1 MTRLRTASFVVLLV
15 AVIAA
20 QLAVVAPELWLTRVW
35 EDEAYNLT
43 VPLNLLSG
51 HGYTSD
57 GILTRFGGMTP
68 FDVRISTGPTVLLP
82 IAAML
87 ATGVDAVVGSRLV
100 MLLFYAGLLVVL
112 WVLGRR
118 VAGRWG
124 GLVAIAVPL
133 ALNTNQLPSP
143 SQGPI
148 DVLGEFPS
156 AMFLGLALLFVQR
169 RPWLGGLMLGLAIQT
184 KFITALALPVLVLMV
199 WFAFAEVPT
208 RQRIRRSLAVIVL
221 AVVPSVLYQLVAL
234 VCLGWNAY
242 VDNVHS
248 FLYFLK
254 TGGQYN
260 VHTSA
265 LAKLSSLFGSWFVPA
280 WLVLVVIVLA
290 LAVGAAVWALARRM
304 PARARARLLAAAGA
318 CLPGRRLLVLL
329 AGASLLLVVWIG
341 WWAASK
347 GTPDWVRYPAPGV
360 LICVPMLAAAVVLG
374 CRMLWLASADG
385 TQARSVERGAVAGSV
400 GRGAMAGSAERGEVA
415 GSAERGAVA
424 GSAERGEVRRSG
436 QVANRALSIACAAV
450 LALTLVLQMGIH
462 VPSAYVP
469 NLGETLAQQRAAA
482 AGIAQLNRSRLA
494 SPWGGQIGAIV
505 LAGSHVVSLYDPHRG
520 DTPVVYAAF
529 RGNPVAQL
537 DRAQARS
544 CGTTLLRLTHYL
556 VCDPK

>member
-1 MTRLRTASFVVLLV
+1 MTRLRTALFVVLLV

-20 QLAVVAPELWLTRVW
+20 QVAVVAPELWLTRVW

-43 VPLNLLSG
+43 VPLNLLAG

-57 GILTRFGGMTP
+57 GILARFGGMTP

-82 IAAML
+82 IAAVL
-87 ATGVDAVVGSRLV
+87 TTGVDAVVGSRLV

-118 VAGRWG
+118 IAGRWG
-124 GLVAIAVPL
+124 GLVAVAVPL

-199 WFAFAEVPT
+199 WFAFAEVQT

-221 AVVPSVLYQLVAL
+221 AAVPSILYQLVAL
-234 VCLGWNAY
+234 VSLGWNAY
-242 VDNVHS
+242 LDNVHS

-265 LAKLSSLFGSWFVPA
+265 TEKLSSLFGSWFVPA

-290 LAVGAAVWALARRM
+290 LAVGAAVWALVRRM
-304 PARARARLLAAAGA
+304 PALGRARLLAAAGA
-318 CLPGRRLLVLL
+318 CLPGRRLFVLL
-329 AGASLLLVVWIG
+329 AGAALLLMIWIG

-385 TQARSVERGAVAGSV
+385 IAVGSAGPGSVADSAESRSGAGSRGRS
-400 GRGAMAGSAERGEVA
+400 GRGARRTLGVVSA
-415 GSAERGAVA
+415 
-424 GSAERGEVRRSG
+424 
-436 QVANRALSIACAAV
+436 AA
-450 LALTLVLQMGIH
+450 LALTLALQAGIH

-482 AGIAQLNRSRLA
+482 ARVAQLDQPRLA

-529 RGNPVAQL
+529 RGDTTAQL

-544 CGTTLLRLTHYL
+544 CGATLLRLTHYL